1 MTPLIR
7 TIQFKVCHFRMAGS
21 SPIVRQA
28 NHGNYHTIFKGSSK
42 AIKIRNPM
50 PAIDPY
56 AVLGLWPGASQ
67 EQIKRAYRR
76 AAKRCHPDVNKSPE
90 AREQFLRLHMAY
102 EALCG
107 NPFYAEGEVI
117 RGDGWSAS
125 RERPF
130 VDIPQ
135 RPGGAYKVK
144 IAREI
149 TSVHSP
155 FFRTGERAIKYE
167 DKRSLATRRVVR
179 TLWLS
184 YMAIFAG
191 ASVGFV
197 IEGVFFMS
205 SGRIGEGAMA
215 AGVGVM
221 LMTVLMIVLSVGTR
235 SGLLT
240 KP

>member
-1 MTPLIR
+1 
-7 TIQFKVCHFRMAGS
+7 
-21 SPIVRQA
+21 
-28 NHGNYHTIFKGSSK
+28 
-42 AIKIRNPM
+42 M

-76 AAKRCHPDVNKSPE
+76 AAKKCHPDVNKSAE
-90 AREQFLRLHMAY
+90 ARGQFLRLQMAY

-117 RGDGWSAS
+117 RGEGWSAS
-125 RERPF
+125 RERTP

-135 RPGGAYKVK
+135 RQGGAYKVK
-144 IAREI
+144 IARET

-155 FFRTGERAIKYE
+155 FFRTGGYAIKYDE
-167 DKRSLATRRVVR
+167 KKSLATRQIIR
-179 TLWLS
+179 TLWLG
-184 YMAIFAG
+184 YLAVFAG
-191 ASVGFV
+191 ASIGFV

-205 SGRIGEGAMA
+205 SGRVGEGAVA

-221 LMTVLMIVLSVGTR
+221 LITVLMIVLSVGTR
-235 SGLLT
+235 SGLLV
-240 KP
+240 KH